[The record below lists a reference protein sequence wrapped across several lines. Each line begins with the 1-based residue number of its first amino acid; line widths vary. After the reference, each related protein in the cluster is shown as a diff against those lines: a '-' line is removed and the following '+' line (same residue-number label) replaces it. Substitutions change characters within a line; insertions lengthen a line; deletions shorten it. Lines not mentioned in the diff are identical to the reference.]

1 MLWSYMFTLAVTSH
15 DSRQTWI
22 HFGILKKPDI
32 RLMFEFEKQQIRLG
46 SIVGTII
53 RASVNCFAP
62 FKLTNPDPFF
72 VFFEFL

>member
-1 MLWSYMFTLAVTSH
+1 
-15 DSRQTWI
+15 
-22 HFGILKKPDI
+22 
-32 RLMFEFEKQQIRLG
+32 MFEFEKQQIRLG